1 MNLELHLE
9 NFDGPLD
16 LLLHLVKETKMDI
29 YEINMAQIIENYLAY
44 INSLQEL
51 NIDINSEFL
60 VMAATLIHLKSKKL
74 IGKQDEENSEDEYA
88 IASEEELKMRIIEYE
103 KYKNITRDLQ
113 ELELKRKEI
122 FTKLPENLGDYKREP
137 ELINEGITV
146 DDLLKA
152 WLKIEERLQYKEPI
166 ETRITKKEIS
176 VQDRMIWIRDVLKEK
191 KRCPFED
198 LFDIVSRESCIAT
211 FLAILEMCKQKE
223 IGLEQQ
229 DRFGAIWVERIV

>member
-1 MNLELHLE
+1 MNYSIHLE

-103 KYKNITRDLQ
+103 KYKNITKDLQ

-122 FTKLPENLGDYKREP
+122 FTKLPENLGDYKRKP

-229 DRFGAIWVERIV
+229 ETFGAIWVERIV

>member
-1 MNLELHLE
+1 MNYSIHLE

-198 LFDIVSRESCIAT
+198 LFDVVSRESCIAA
-211 FLAILEMCKQKE
+211 FWAILEMGKQKE